1 VQIKRERNSPL
12 HFREQKNIMPPMV
25 PVVSMNGVAYVG
37 DKIVDDVKDDECDR
51 KQNLPI
57 KT

>member
-1 VQIKRERNSPL
+1 
-12 HFREQKNIMPPMV
+12 MPPMV
-25 PVVSMNGVAYVG
+25 LVVSVNGVVYVG
-37 DKIVDDVKDDECDR
+37 DKIVDDVKDGECDR